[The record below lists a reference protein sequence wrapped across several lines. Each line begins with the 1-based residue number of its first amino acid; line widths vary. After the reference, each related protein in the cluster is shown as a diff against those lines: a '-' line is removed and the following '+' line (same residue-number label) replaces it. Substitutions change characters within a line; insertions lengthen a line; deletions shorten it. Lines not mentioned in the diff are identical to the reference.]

1 MWGVR
6 VAYEHGSTA
15 KRLPEWLRR
24 PIAYH
29 GERMAVERIL
39 EDLDLTTVCEEAK
52 CPNRGECFAAG
63 TATFLVAGNACTRG
77 CRFCAVETAVPGPL
91 DPLEPERVAQAV
103 ARLKLKHAVVTMV
116 TRDDLADG
124 AAAHIAATVRA
135 IRTASPGTAVEL
147 LVSDLN
153 GSYGDLQTLLDTAP
167 DVLNHNVETVPRLYT
182 EVRPGASYQRS
193 LALLTAV
200 KAMAPEIPTKSG
212 LMLGLG
218 ETRIEVLAV
227 MRDLREVGCDYL
239 TLGQYLRPSEKHL
252 PVVEFVPP
260 SEFTYLA
267 REGRKMGFK
276 GVASGPTVRS
286 SYHAKD
292 LMTH

>member
-1 MWGVR
+1 M

-24 PIAYH
+24 PIAYN
-29 GERMAVERIL
+29 GERVVVERVL
-39 EDLDLTTVCEEAK
+39 EDLNLTTVCEEAK
-52 CPNRGECFAAG
+52 CPNRGECFANG
-63 TATFLVAGNACTRG
+63 TATFLVAGDACTRG
-77 CRFCAVETAVPGPL
+77 CRFCAVNTAAPGPL
-91 DPLEPERVAQAV
+91 DPQEPERVAQAV
-103 ARLKLKHAVVTMV
+103 ARLKLRHAVVTMV

-124 AAAHIAATVRA
+124 AAAHIAATVQA
-135 IRTASPGTAVEL
+135 IRSASPGTAVEL

-153 GSYGDLQTLLDTAP
+153 GSYGDLQTILDAAP
-167 DVLNHNVETVPRLYT
+167 DVLNHNVETVPRLYA

-200 KAMAPEIPTKSG
+200 KAMAPGIPTKSG

-218 ETRIEVLAV
+218 ETRAEVLAV

-260 SEFTYLA
+260 SEFTHLA

-276 GVASGPTVRS
+276 GVASAPTVRS
-286 SYHAKD
+286 SYHAKE
-292 LMTH
+292 LVTH

>member
-1 MWGVR
+1 MT
-6 VAYEHGSTA
+6 YEHGPKA

-24 PIAYH
+24 PITYG
-29 GERMAVERIL
+29 GERVMVEGVL
-39 EDLDLTTVCEEAK
+39 ADLGLSTVCEEAK
-52 CPNRGECFAAG
+52 CPNRGECYSSG

-91 DPLEPERVAQAV
+91 DPTEPGRVAQAV
-103 ARLKLKHAVVTMV
+103 DRLKLKHAVVTMV

-124 AAAHIAATVRA
+124 AAGHIAATIRA
-135 IRTASPGTAVEL
+135 IRAVAPETAVEV

-153 GSYGDLQTLLDTAP
+153 GSYGDLETVLEAGP
-167 DVLNHNVETVPRLYT
+167 DVLNHNVETVPRLYA

-200 KAMAPEIPTKSG
+200 NSMTPQIPTKSG

-218 ETRIEVLAV
+218 EARSEVLAV

-260 SEFTYLA
+260 SEFTLLA

-276 GVASGPTVRS
+276 GVASAPTARS
-286 SYHAKD
+286 SYHAKE
-292 LMTH
+292 LVSR